1 MWSWFMLAM
10 TVITLS
16 LPVSTFSDEGKN
28 VGSVQVPEG
37 YVEPGDFYWTR
48 LYWKGTTDVLNY
60 GSLYFVESDGTR
72 STTNIWLV
80 IGLKTTADFVKK
92 DAGNG
97 WHNLKLYQKPAE
109 FLPKKS
115 DAVTFKDAIVKLF
128 TKPWGLLTHK
138 LEKAKEETVENWDS
152 FGNSNLNKW
161 GPAGKALGYAW
172 NGLGLVLDPV
182 MIVGV
187 EMPLELG
194 LRIVPK
200 YTVGVLPQWNEN
212 SLMWS
217 VVRPPL
223 RPVAPALVTAWI
235 WGVGIPLDVAV
246 GGIPSVAAG
255 SVGLALT
262 GVTATLE
269 GTKFLVWDAWQNRS
283 RNESEASAY
292 LPVPHNEK
300 VEKELDSVFAS
311 FNKDSMNDL
320 EAVISSVDYKDQW
333 IVMANIVSRLEETI
347 KSLEQQ
353 VGDAKADQERERL
366 SNLRI
371 VYSIDLEDKVS
382 KQIAQNT
389 AN

>member
-1 MWSWFMLAM
+1 M
-10 TVITLS
+10 TSLS
-16 LPVSTFSDEGKN
+16 ASTFADEGKN
-28 VGSVQVPEG
+28 VGSVQVPDG
-37 YVEPGDFYWTR
+37 YVEQGDFYWTR
-48 LYWKGTTDVLNY
+48 LYWKGSADVLNH
-60 GSLYFVESDGTR
+60 GSLYFIESDGTR

-80 IGLKTTADFVKK
+80 VGLKATAEAVKK
-92 DAGNG
+92 DAGEG
-97 WHNLKLYQKPAE
+97 WDALKQYQKPAE
-109 FLPKKS
+109 LLPNKK
-115 DAVTFKDAIVKLF
+115 DAVTLKDAFLNLF
-128 TKPWGLLTHK
+128 IKPWGLLTHK
-138 LEKAKEETVENWDS
+138 VGKAKKRTEENWDS
-152 FGNSNLNKW
+152 FGNSNLDNW

-217 VVRPPL
+217 VVRPTL
-223 RPVAPALVTAWI
+223 RPVAPVLATGI
-235 WGVGIPLDVAV
+235 HWGVEVPLDVAL
-246 GGIPSVAAG
+246 GGVPSVAAG
-255 SVGLALT
+255 SVGLVLT

-269 GTKFLVWDAWQNRS
+269 GTKFLVWDVWQDRS
-283 RNESEASAY
+283 AENSEASAY

-311 FNKDSMNDL
+311 FNKESMNDL
-320 EAVISSVDYKDQW
+320 EAVISSVDSKDQW

-347 KSLEQQ
+347 KSLEQ
-353 VGDAKADQERERL
+353 VTDEKVSRERELL
-366 SNLRI
+366 SNLKI
-371 VYSIDLEDKVS
+371 VYSIDLEDKVAQ
-382 KQIAQNT
+382 QIAEPT